1 MTAWLVVLA
10 AGLGSYLF
18 RISMVVLVGRIGSP
32 ARFERASDLVV
43 PSAFA
48 ALAAGGVVAGCTG
61 ASVPEAIAPLAAVV
75 AAVAAVR
82 RTGSPH
88 AAIVAGM
95 PTLWVLNLAFA
106 G

>member
-10 AGLGSYLF
+10 AGLGSYMF

-32 ARFERASDLVV
+32 ARFERASALVV

-48 ALAAGGVVAGCTG
+48 ALAAGGVVASCRAAGG
-61 ASVPEAIAPLAAVV
+61 PEAIAPLAAVV
-75 AAVAAVR
+75 VAVAAVG

-88 AAIVAGM
+88 TAIVAGM
-95 PTLWVLNLAFA
+95 PALWVLNLVSA